1 MHLNIPNTK
10 ARRSSAQSCWLFPG
24 LQMLGCTSAGEKH
37 GIRNGC
43 SYVIEDIDDTIKLQ
57 GLDERLDLEQ
67 TKNYLRLAYART
79 YASVQGTE
87 LDGPVCLADVSH
99 PWFTKRHMY
108 VGLSRCRE
116 AGLVKLLR

>member
-1 MHLNIPNTK
+1 
-10 ARRSSAQSCWLFPG
+10 
-24 LQMLGCTSAGEKH
+24 MLGCTSAGEKL

-43 SYVIEDIDDTIKLQ
+43 SYYIEDIDETVKLQ
-57 GLDERLDLEQ
+57 GLDQPLSMDE

-79 YASVQGTE
+79 YASTQGTE

-99 PWFTKRHMY
+99 PRFSKRHLY

>member
-1 MHLNIPNTK
+1 
-10 ARRSSAQSCWLFPG
+10 
-24 LQMLGCTSAGEKH
+24 MLGCTSAGEKL

-43 SYVIEDIDDTIKLQ
+43 SYVIEDIDETIKLQ

-87 LDGPVCLADVSH
+87 LDGPVCLADVAH
-99 PWFTKRHMY
+99 PRFTKRHLY

-116 AGLVKLLR
+116 AGQVKLLR